1 MRIES
6 QRRKI
11 ESILAPADIRI
22 DGDRPWDVQ
31 VNDER
36 LFGRLLAYGTLG
48 AGEAYVDGWWDVEAL
63 DEMACRA
70 MAAGMERRLDP
81 WRLIGDVV
89 LAKVRNLQSPARA
102 FQVGERHYNLGNDL
116 FEAMLDRDMNY
127 SCAYWADADN
137 LDDAQTDKLDLVA
150 NKLMLEPDMRVLDI
164 GCGWGGAARY
174 FADRYQ
180 VEVVGITVSEQQL
193 LLGRDIVAGLP
204 VELRLQDYRQLSEVF
219 DRVYSIG
226 MFEHVGHKNYR
237 NFFEIV
243 RRCLDDGGLFL
254 LHTIGT
260 NTSGVGVDPW
270 ISRYIFPNGELPSAN
285 QISAAAEDVLLLED
299 WHNFGPDYARTL
311 KCWYANFESA
321 WSELRKR
328 YDERFR
334 RTWRYYLLTCA
345 GAFRARATQLW
356 QTVWSSGASD
366 SIYRPAR
373 PR

>member
-1 MRIES
+1 MRFES

-22 DGDRPWDVQ
+22 NGDRPWDLQ

-36 LFGRLLAYGTLG
+36 LFGRVLAYGTLG
-48 AGEAYVDGWWDVEAL
+48 AGEAYADGWWDVEAL
-63 DEMACRA
+63 DELACRA
-70 MAAGMERRLDP
+70 MAAGMDRQLEA

-89 LAKVRNLQSPARA
+89 LARIRNLQSPARA
-102 FQVGERHYNLGNDL
+102 FQIGERHYDLGNDL
-116 FEAMLDRDMNY
+116 FEAMLDRGMNY

-137 LDDAQTDKLDLVA
+137 LDDAQQAKLDLVA

-174 FADRYQ
+174 FAEHYE

-193 LLGRDIVAGLP
+193 LLGRDMVAGQP
-204 VELRLQDYRQLSEVF
+204 VELRLQDYRQLDEVF
-219 DRVYSIG
+219 DRIYSIG

-237 NFFEIV
+237 TFFDV
-243 RRCLDDGGLFL
+243 VGRCLDAGGLFL

-260 NTSGVGVDPW
+260 NASGAGLEPW
-270 ISRYIFPNGELPSAN
+270 SSRYIFPNGELPSLK
-285 QISAAAEDVLLLED
+285 QISEAAEGVLLLED
-299 WHNFGPDYARTL
+299 WHNFGLDYARTL
-311 KCWYANFESA
+311 KCWHANFESA
-321 WSELRKR
+321 WPELRKR

-345 GAFRARATQLW
+345 GAFRARANQLW
-356 QTVWSSGASD
+356 QCVWSRGVSD
-366 SIYRPAR
+366 SVYRPSKSR
-373 PR
+373 